1 MPVLQWLSD
10 RLLPRATPRPEE
22 QAIRDAIERVVE
34 KTDPRLHLVKG
45 YRKKL
50 RPAVE
55 ASLRYARELVDR
67 FPPPREVSSR
77 TWNTDPAV
85 HAFFSS
91 VDDLKRTVSGSRSLR
106 KLFEN
111 RQHGRV
117 EEEAFALLAMTT
129 RESKRFGVYLQG
141 DALQQEVLQTSV
153 GFVDRVVAVARPTEA
168 AVRAALRQLAFE
180 EIVLHA
186 LGHIASL
193 RDLKTHLAR
202 ERAMLQMRYRILQA
216 TPGKPES
223 LFETA
228 ITNSRQLQTVETQLA
243 ENNRR
248 LREMLGR
255 FQPLE
260 DSLRQIA
267 TILGDPHN
275 YLTLTPIAVR
285 LDRMNIVVDPG
296 DPHGQN
302 IDLLEA
308 TVIDRPPRVMQL
320 MRCRREDFLTE
331 EELLKLAS
339 RQLG

>member
-55 ASLRYARELVDR
+55 ASLHYARELVDG
-67 FPPPREVSSR
+67 FPPPLEVSSR
-77 TWNTDPAV
+77 TWNSDPAV

-91 VDDLKRTVSGSRSLR
+91 VDDLKRTVSGSHSLR
-106 KLFEN
+106 KLFEG

-117 EEEAFALLAMTT
+117 EEAFALLAMTK
-129 RESKRFGVYLQG
+129 RESKRFGIYLQG

-153 GFVDRVVAVARPTEA
+153 GFVDRVVAVARPTEGA
-168 AVRAALRQLAFE
+168 LRAALRQLAFE

-186 LGHIASL
+186 LGHIAST

-202 ERAMLQMRYRILQA
+202 ERAMLQIRYRILQA

-223 LFETA
+223 LFETG
-228 ITNSRQLQTVETQLA
+228 ITNSSQLQTVAAQLA
-243 ENNRR
+243 ENDRR

-260 DSLRQIA
+260 DYLNQIA
-267 TILGDPHN
+267 IILEHPQN

-285 LDRMNIVVDPG
+285 LDRMNIVVDPS
-296 DPHGQN
+296 DPHGN
-302 IDLLEA
+302 DIDLLEA
-308 TVIDRPPRVMQL
+308 TVIDRPPRVMRL
-320 MRCRREDFLTE
+320 MKCRREDFLTQ